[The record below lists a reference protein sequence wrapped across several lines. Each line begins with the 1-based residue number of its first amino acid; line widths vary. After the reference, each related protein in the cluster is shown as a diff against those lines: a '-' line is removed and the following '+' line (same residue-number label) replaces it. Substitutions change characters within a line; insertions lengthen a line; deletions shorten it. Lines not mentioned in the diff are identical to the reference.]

1 LVNFFE
7 EYGLN
12 EPRRDEGHEERNEE
26 EKKIEEKL
34 KFP

>member
-1 LVNFFE
+1 
-7 EYGLN
+7 LN
-12 EPRRDEGHEERNEE
+12 EPRRYEGHEEHEERNEE